1 MFTIRLLRNMTVLA
15 TAACV
20 LAACAETRFVM
31 HTAKRLGNTATAT
44 QGDYKV
50 GKPYKIRGVWYYPAE
65 NWTYDRT
72 GVASWYGPNFDGK
85 PTANGEVFDQW
96 GVSAAHK
103 TLPLPSIVR
112 VTNLDNGRSLVVR
125 INDRGP
131 FVGDRVIDMS
141 RRAAQLL
148 GFESQGTAR
157 VRVQVMTQE
166 SKAIAQRAKAGKP
179 QLSPAD
185 SPIKSANVATEPV
198 AQQDLQ
204 QDYPVKVAQIPV
216 TQVPVTSP
224 PVVQEPIVQTQ
235 AMQAPVLTPQVY
247 VQAGAFSDKA
257 NAERVRVH
265 LSTIG
270 EITVTQ
276 FPVNGRDL
284 FRVRVGPVGDAVS
297 AERLLTQVVRAG
309 YTNARTVTE

>member
-1 MFTIRLLRNMTVLA
+1 MSKNRVILKLTALA
-15 TAACV
+15 TAAFV

-31 HTAKRLGNTATAT
+31 HTAKRLGNTANTS

-65 NWTYDRT
+65 NFNYDRS

-85 PTANGEVFDQW
+85 PTANGETFDQW

-103 TLPLPSIVR
+103 TLPLPTVVR

-131 FVGDRVIDMS
+131 FVGDRIIDMS

-148 GFESQGTAR
+148 GFEGQGTAR
-157 VRVQVMTQE
+157 VRVQVMAEE
-166 SKAIAQRAKAGKP
+166 SKILAQRAKSGQPSLA
-179 QLSPAD
+179 SVD
-185 SPIKSANVATEPV
+185 SPIKSDSVASQPV
-198 AQQDLQ
+198 ARQNL
-204 QDYPVKVAQIPV
+204 PVEVV
-216 TQVPVTSP
+216 ELP
-224 PVVQEPIVQTQ
+224 PVQSPVVE
-235 AMQAPVLTPQVY
+235 AAPVEAAPAPILTSQVY
-247 VQAGAFSDKA
+247 IQAGAFSNQA

-265 LSTIG
+265 LATIG
-270 EITVTQ
+270 DITVTQ
-276 FPVNGRDL
+276 YPVNGRDL
-284 FRVRVGPVGDAVS
+284 FRVRVGPVGNAQD

>member
-1 MFTIRLLRNMTVLA
+1 MFTTRILRNMTVLA

-31 HTAKRLGNTATAT
+31 HTAKRLGNTANTS

-50 GKPYKIRGVWYYPAE
+50 GKPYKVRGVWYYPAE

-103 TLPLPSIVR
+103 TLPLPTIVR

-141 RRAAQLL
+141 RRGAQLL
-148 GFESQGTAR
+148 GFEGQGTAR
-157 VRVQVMTQE
+157 VRVQVLTQE

-185 SPIKSANVATEPV
+185 SPIKSQSVATQPV
-198 AQQDLQ
+198 AQKDL
-204 QDYPVKVAQIPV
+204 PIKVAQIPV
-216 TQVPVTSP
+216 TQAPIAP
-224 PVVQEPIVQTQ
+224 IAQAPIAQAPVVQVPVV
-235 AMQAPVLTPQVY
+235 QAPILTTQVY
-247 VQAGAFSDKA
+247 VQAGAFSNKD
-257 NAERVRVH
+257 NAERVRLH

-276 FPVNGRDL
+276 YPVNGRDL
-284 FRVRVGPVGDAVS
+284 FRVRVGPVGDAAS

>member
-1 MFTIRLLRNMTVLA
+1 MITTRMFRNITVLA
-15 TAACV
+15 TAACL

-31 HTAKRLGNTATAT
+31 HTAKRLGNTANAS

-50 GKPYKIRGVWYYPAE
+50 GKPYKVRGVWYYPAE

-148 GFESQGTAR
+148 GFEGQGTAR
-157 VRVQVMTQE
+157 VRVQVLTQE

-185 SPIKSANVATEPV
+185 SPIKSISVASQPV
-198 AQQDLQ
+198 AQQDL
-204 QDYPVKVAQIPV
+204 PIKVAQIPV
-216 TQVPVTSP
+216 TQAPISP
-224 PVVQEPIVQTQ
+224 APVVQVPVV
-235 AMQAPVLTPQVY
+235 QAPVLTAQVTAQVY
-247 VQAGAFSDKA
+247 VQAGAFSDKD
-257 NAERVRVH
+257 NAERVRAH
-265 LSTIG
+265 LASIG

-276 FPVNGRDL
+276 YPVNGRDL
-284 FRVRVGPVGDAVS
+284 FRVRVGPVGDAVE

-309 YTNARTVTE
+309 YSNARTVTE